1 MTTTFQ
7 TENSIP
13 RAIYEGFAHGRLET
27 WDAIFHPDVQINSPA
42 GRDMV
47 GLGTLKDW
55 VQSFLTA
62 FRPRVDLIDEYVAGD
77 RGLVTINL
85 HWTHDG
91 AAFFGIEPTGT
102 SGTSVE
108 NFLLRLK
115 DGKVTH
121 FDVADASLDLAIYI
135 HEQGMAMPRGIKPAA
150 IISG

>member
-1 MTTTFQ
+1 MTTTTS
-7 TENSIP
+7 TEINLT
-13 RAIYEGFAHGRLET
+13 RTIYEGFAHGRLDA
-27 WDAIFHPDVQINSPA
+27 WDAIFDPHVHINSPA

-47 GLGTLKDW
+47 GLATLKAW
-55 VQSFLTA
+55 VQAFLVSFH
-62 FRPRVDLIDEYVAGD
+62 PRVDLIDEYVAGD

-85 HWTHDG
+85 HWKHDG
-91 AAFFGIEPTGT
+91 SSFFGIEPTGT

-135 HEQGMAMPRGIKPAA
+135 HEQGMAMPRGVVPLA
-150 IISG
+150 IVSG

>member
-1 MTTTFQ
+1 MTASSQ
-7 TENSIP
+7 TETKLTRI
-13 RAIYEGFAHGRLET
+13 IYEGFAHGRLDA
-27 WDAIFHPDVQINSPA
+27 WDSIFEPDVKINSPA

-47 GLGTLKDW
+47 GLVTLKAW
-55 VQSFLTA
+55 VQAFLVS
-62 FRPRVDLIDEYVAGD
+62 FRPRVDLIDEYVTGD

-91 AAFFGIEPTGT
+91 SPFFGIEPTGT

-135 HEQGMAMPRGIKPAA
+135 HEQGMAMPRAVVPAA